1 MTNSN
6 NIGVLWLKNSK
17 SGMKY
22 FNGVIEWKGEKFYI
36 SIFKNNKKT
45 KDNQPDYNILWNSEE
60 YKGNSQNNNKNVF
73 DNEDV
78 PF

>member
-1 MTNSN
+1 MADSN
-6 NIGVLWLKNSK
+6 NIGALWLKTSK

-22 FNGVIEWKGEKFYI
+22 FSGVIEWKGEKFYI

-45 KDNQPDYNILWNSEE
+45 KDNQPDYNILWNREDYKSDNQNSFENEE
-60 YKGNSQNNNKNVF
+60 
-73 DNEDV
+73 V

>member
-6 NIGVLWLKNSK
+6 NIGALWLKNSK